1 MLSLLVLKYQEG
13 QQLLNIVCTTI
24 PYLISHQDQGHTDAQ
39 RRDMSPSRVV
49 DLSTKGNFS
58 HENLY
63 LDSPFTGLNLHP
75 TSSLFLLISRNNR
88 GGLILLKT

>member
-13 QQLLNIVCTTI
+13 QQLLNILNIVCTTI
-24 PYLISHQDQGHTDAQ
+24 LNLISHQDQGHTDAQ

-63 LDSPFTGLNLHP
+63 LDTPFTGLNLHP
-75 TSSLFLLISRNNR
+75 TSSLFL
-88 GGLILLKT
+88 